1 MKRLTLQQAIVEA
14 IREEMLTDERVFHL
28 GQNIGADFGG
38 AMSSCKGL
46 GEEFGPAGRIIDTPI
61 SESAMVGAGV
71 GAAMMGMRPIV
82 QIMFAEFL
90 SLVMAPLAC
99 DGAAIWYKSGGKVPV
114 PLVLRSLFGTGPHRG
129 HPEDYHSWLC
139 SVPGL
144 KVVIPSTP
152 KDAKGLMK
160 AAIRDDNPVVFLEHM
175 GLYHGTRQEI
185 PDEDYIIPL
194 GKADVKREGQDVTV
208 VATALMVNRALKAA
222 EALRKEG
229 VEVEIVDLRSVVPMD
244 RKTVINSVN
253 KTKKLVVV
261 SETWKTGDSMTEV
274 VSTVAEEMCGNCTIP
289 ITRVGLPNIPRP
301 FALTLEKMVVPDE
314 EKIAD
319 AIRSVIAN

>member
-1 MKRLTLQQAIVEA
+1 MKRLTIQQAVVEA
-14 IREEMLTDERVFHL
+14 ISEEMRSDERVFHL

-46 GEEFGPAGRIIDTPI
+46 GEEFGTTGRIIDTPI

-99 DGAAIWYKSGGKVPV
+99 DGAAIWYKSDSQVTI
-114 PLVLRSLFGTGPHRG
+114 PLVIRSLFGTGPHRG
-129 HPEDYHSWLC
+129 HAEDYHSWLF
-139 SVPGL
+139 SVPGI

-152 KDAKGLMK
+152 RDAKGLMK
-160 AAIRDDNPVVFLEHM
+160 SAIRDNNPVVFLEHM
-175 GLYHGTRQEI
+175 GLYHGLRQEI
-185 PDEDYIIPL
+185 PNDDDVIPL
-194 GKADVKREGQDVTV
+194 GKADVKREGRDVTV
-208 VATALMVNRALKAA
+208 VATGLMVNYALKASD
-222 EALRKEG
+222 ALRKEG
-229 VEVEIVDLRSVVPMD
+229 VKVEVVDLRSVVPMD
-244 RKTVINSVN
+244 RKTIINSVK

-274 VSTVAEEMCGNCTIP
+274 VSTVAEEMCSSCIIP
-289 ITRVGLPNIPRP
+289 IVRLGLPNIPRP

-314 EKIAD
+314 KKIVD
-319 AIRSVIAN
+319 AIRKVLAN